1 MLVDEELIYWNLLEC
16 SFVYT
21 WIRIK
26 RKKKKRKKRE
36 RVGIWVRWTRRVS
49 AYAAEERSCKRTRDY
64 GRSTIVG
71 GFCSRVLHFQLRIEI
86 KLDRLG
92 AVDVDKSRSS
102 AFQCKNSRRNNW
114 IEIHEES
121 RLSGSNLLQVS
132 RKKEKKKTFWTSLI
146 RCKTLKIRRWGQG
159 SPMEENYSNNFG
171 KISNFFA
178 DKISLLVCR
187 LTTNNFQRARK
198 KKIRKSRSGY
208 GADKERARKIREDA
222 CKRCQVG
229 GWTSKILATSGT
241 CRSKGTKRVLGAR
254 TVPRERWKARFER
267 PGWWFNQQKQD
278 QPAGCVG
285 GARERG
291 SIWITDRLETSTWE
305 INKEIRR

>member
-1 MLVDEELIYWNLLEC
+1 MIDKEYNGVNKKKGQLCTMLVDEELIYWNLLEC

-86 KLDRLG
+86 KLGRLG
-92 AVDVDKSRSS
+92 VDKSRSS

-121 RLSGSNLLQVS
+121 RLSGSNLLQIS
-132 RKKEKKKTFWTSLI
+132 RKKEKKNVLDIIDSLQNI
-146 RCKTLKIRRWGQG
+146 KNQTLGTGITNGRELLDQLWKIFQ
-159 SPMEENYSNNFG
+159 
-171 KISNFFA
+171 FF
-178 DKISLLVCR
+178 C
-187 LTTNNFQRARK
+187 
-198 KKIRKSRSGY
+198 
-208 GADKERARKIREDA
+208 
-222 CKRCQVG
+222 
-229 GWTSKILATSGT
+229 
-241 CRSKGTKRVLGAR
+241 
-254 TVPRERWKARFER
+254 
-267 PGWWFNQQKQD
+267 
-278 QPAGCVG
+278 
-285 GARERG
+285 
-291 SIWITDRLETSTWE
+291 
-305 INKEIRR
+305 